1 MMVDFCESAPWKI
14 FMSNVWKFELCL
26 KAGKNKK
33 SKQLPKL
40 PEAHVHGWVHTP
52 DNNLII
58 ICLPKVARSP
68 NR

>member
-1 MMVDFCESAPWKI
+1 MCGNLNFASRREKT
-14 FMSNVWKFELCL
+14 
-26 KAGKNKK
+26 KK

-58 ICLPKVARSP
+58 ICLPKVAKSP